1 MDAVSDIKQK
11 LSVDEVI
18 GDYLELKRSGRNF
31 KALSPFTNEKTASF
45 VVSPDKQIWQCFSS
59 NKGGD
64 MFTFVQEVEG
74 VDFRGA
80 LEILARRAGLD
91 LADYDQKIDKDLAK
105 LKSSIYEMHEIA
117 ARMYQKQLV
126 SEKTALEYLKSRQF
140 NRQSV
145 LDFSLGYAPAG
156 GKFLVD
162 ILRRKGFRDQD
173 IIKAGLAVRKGPDV
187 LDMFRGRLMIA
198 LADGQGRII
207 GFTARTLRKDGVPK
221 YLNTPQTPLYDK
233 SRHLFGLHLAKDAI
247 RQDDSG
253 VIVEGNLDVVSSHQ
267 AGVKNVVA
275 SAGTAL
281 TLDQVKQLSRLTK
294 NVYLAY
300 DQDNAGLKAS
310 IRAIEVAQSADI
322 KIDII
327 TLPEG
332 KDPDDLI
339 KKDPKQ
345 WQAAIENHVHVV
357 DWLIDYHRKR
367 LDIKTARGKTELANQ
382 LVPVIAKL
390 NDPVEQDHF
399 LKEVASHI
407 DSSLLTL
414 QKKLAQKLTAKKKL
428 RKFEVEVAEPDKHQL
443 QEDRF
448 LCLVLAFPE
457 SRVALKELS
466 GIKLSSE

>member
-45 VVSPDKQIWQCFSS
+45 VVSPDKQIWHCFSS

-233 SRHLFGLHLAKDAI
+233 SRHC
-247 RQDDSG
+247 
-253 VIVEGNLDVVSSHQ
+253 
-267 AGVKNVVA
+267 
-275 SAGTAL
+275 
-281 TLDQVKQLSRLTK
+281 
-294 NVYLAY
+294 
-300 DQDNAGLKAS
+300 
-310 IRAIEVAQSADI
+310 
-322 KIDII
+322 
-327 TLPEG
+327 
-332 KDPDDLI
+332 
-339 KKDPKQ
+339 
-345 WQAAIENHVHVV
+345 
-357 DWLIDYHRKR
+357 
-367 LDIKTARGKTELANQ
+367 
-382 LVPVIAKL
+382 
-390 NDPVEQDHF
+390 
-399 LKEVASHI
+399 
-407 DSSLLTL
+407 LLYTSPSP
-414 QKKLAQKLTAKKKL
+414 
-428 RKFEVEVAEPDKHQL
+428 RD
-443 QEDRF
+443 
-448 LCLVLAFPE
+448 
-457 SRVALKELS
+457 
-466 GIKLSSE
+466 